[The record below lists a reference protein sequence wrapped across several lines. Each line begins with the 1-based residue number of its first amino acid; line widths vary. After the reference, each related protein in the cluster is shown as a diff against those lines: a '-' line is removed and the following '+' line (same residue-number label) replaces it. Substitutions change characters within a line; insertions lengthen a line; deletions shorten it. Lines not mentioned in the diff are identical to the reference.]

1 MAITKDPDSGK
12 SAEDDAVAKIAAALG
27 ASGGTGAGR
36 VFMGNGASAGYVSPF
51 APTGATGQKSN
62 TTLWMSADDAKA
74 DFYHWKPKKQDD
86 FLAKLKVSGLVQED
100 AGPMEASRIWQAL
113 VDESSNYGSQGK
125 EVSPFDLLSRYVK
138 QSGNGNPWKKSA
150 DGRFEV
156 NVLTGERR
164 YVGPQFSTVTNQRVD
179 LTDPASAR
187 AIAEKMFQDLMG
199 RNPGKGE
206 IGQFASA
213 LTEAEQANPL
223 NETVTT
229 QYDTSTGDAIGN
241 SSVSSGGVSA
251 DAKAMLAED
260 QIKKKPEYGAL
271 QAATTYQN
279 AFDQLIYGAP
289 Q

>member
-1 MAITKDPDSGK
+1 MAVAKDKKK
-12 SAEDDAVAKIAAALG
+12 STEDDALSQLVAALG
-27 ASGGTGAGR
+27 GGATGTAGGR
-36 VFMGNGASAGYVSPF
+36 VFMGRGASSGYVSPF
-51 APTGATGQKSN
+51 APTGATGQKDSSS
-62 TTLWMSADDAKA
+62 LWLSADAAKG
-74 DFYHWKPKKQDD
+74 DFYNWKPKKQDD

-100 AGPMEASRIWQAL
+100 AGPLEASKIWMAL
-113 VDESSNYGSQGK
+113 VDEASNYGSQGK

-138 QSGNGNPWKKSA
+138 ASGNAGAWKKSA

-156 NVLTGERR
+156 NVMTGERR

-206 IGQFASA
+206 IASFASA
-213 LTEAEQANPL
+213 LTQAEQSNPL
-223 NETVTT
+223 QETVTT
-229 QYDTSTGDAIGN
+229 QYDMKTGEAVGN

-260 QIKKKPEYGAL
+260 QVKKKPEYGAL

-279 AFDQLIYGAP
+279 AFDQLVYGSP